1 MPKILVL
8 EDDKEQLNDLVTYLE
23 TWDFEVIQFDNLKSA
38 KNKIKDT
45 IDFDLAIVDVMLDSN
60 DQGNKDGFRFAK
72 ELRLKSKTIPII
84 FITALESD
92 MNMIS
97 GQKIV
102 CWNYIVKPYN
112 PELVRTSIHSALEY
126 ADGFKTDNL
135 EAQDIVYGDLIFRRS
150 ESEVEWKGKTIEPTI
165 TESLILSKLLVN
177 PGIVINTE
185 TLLDHLIE
193 SDNYSAVHAQI
204 KNIKKK
210 FKTVDPEF
218 DRIKTIYGAGYKWV
232 KDS

>member
-23 TWDFEVIQFDNLKSA
+23 TWDFEVIQFDNLKGA

-165 TESLILSKLLVN
+165 TESLI
-177 PGIVINTE
+177 
-185 TLLDHLIE
+185 
-193 SDNYSAVHAQI
+193 
-204 KNIKKK
+204 
-210 FKTVDPEF
+210 
-218 DRIKTIYGAGYKWV
+218 
-232 KDS
+232 